1 MKKRFFQKMFAFVFA
16 LTMLGS
22 ILCGA
27 AVIPLNK
34 ETEAPAPFALSDVRS
49 VTYRNGSGQQI
60 TITNRPMLEQFVA
73 LMNAAGAKPS
83 QVNPNLPN
91 GIGFAVRGQGWE
103 IGYTL
108 GSLPQDVQ
116 ERQIIFTSQGAY
128 QVQNGKTIIKFL
140 EDALAT
146 LDPYGCFAM
155 GRRVQQLRILD
166 NQKRQAAL
174 LDYDR
179 ENDFVPILESLELL
193 EPQKVE
199 KDQLGLPL
207 AGASELR
214 IETIGRDSKEYSYQ
228 LYQYGVAV
236 QSNGEEVGS
245 FLCDLP
251 VRKQLYREM
260 QSVFDGSSKHASWMS
275 LARAGRIRG
284 MEVMVD
290 GKVVEEGVTHLE
302 NWKGLRV
309 GSVTEREALWTAPEL
324 ECRIHFVTGVDYRV
338 QILNG
343 KLRIWASDMPQVLEY
358 TIGDQQQEALLV
370 TLQNA

>member
-1 MKKRFFQKMFAFVFA
+1 
-16 LTMLGS
+16 
-22 ILCGA
+22 
-27 AVIPLNK
+27 
-34 ETEAPAPFALSDVRS
+34 
-49 VTYRNGSGQQI
+49 
-60 TITNRPMLEQFVA
+60 MLEQFVA

-116 ERQIIFTSQGAY
+116 EQQIIFTSQGAY

-155 GRRVQQLRILD
+155 GRRFQQLRILD

-174 LDYDR
+174 LDYER
-179 ENDFVPILESLELL
+179 EENFAPILESLELL

-260 QSVFDGSSKHASWMS
+260 QSVFDGSSKHASWMA

-290 GKVVEEGVTHLE
+290 GKVIEEGVTYLE

-338 QILNG
+338 
-343 KLRIWASDMPQVLEY
+343 
-358 TIGDQQQEALLV
+358 
-370 TLQNA
+370 

>member
-1 MKKRFFQKMFAFVFA
+1 M
-16 LTMLGS
+16 
-22 ILCGA
+22 
-27 AVIPLNK
+27 
-34 ETEAPAPFALSDVRS
+34 
-49 VTYRNGSGQQI
+49 
-60 TITNRPMLEQFVA
+60 
-73 LMNAAGAKPS
+73 
-83 QVNPNLPN
+83 
-91 GIGFAVRGQGWE
+91 
-103 IGYTL
+103 
-108 GSLPQDVQ
+108 
-116 ERQIIFTSQGAY
+116 
-128 QVQNGKTIIKFL
+128 QNGKTIIKFL

-174 LDYDR
+174 LDYER
-179 ENDFVPILESLELL
+179 EEDFAPILESLELL
-193 EPQKVE
+193 KPQKIE
-199 KDQLGLPL
+199 KEQLGLPL

-358 TIGDQQQEALLV
+358 TIGTQQQEALLV

>member
-27 AVIPLNK
+27 AVIPLDK

-108 GSLPQDVQ
+108 GSLPEDVQ

-174 LDYDR
+174 LDYER
-179 ENDFVPILESLELL
+179 ENDFAPILESLELL

-260 QSVFDGSSKHASWMS
+260 QSVFDGSSKHASWMA

-290 GKVVEEGVTHLE
+290 GKVIEEGVTYLE

-358 TIGDQQQEALLV
+358 TIGTQQQEALLV